1 MKNILIISPSNAGT
15 IALCT
20 LNLFESLKKIQNVNV
35 ECLLLYKEANGLKGF
50 ENCKYIV
57 DKTTP
62 NNQTKSYFNK
72 IKSIRNEK
80 KQFNP
85 DITISTL
92 IIVNVL
98 NILAGGKEKKIGI
111 FHSPFKQSWLLG
123 FSNVILQFFSYLCLF
138 PFLDNLF
145 CVSEEVKNSVL
156 HFPTINRKKVKV
168 VYNIHNL
175 EKIIEMSNEELGS
188 DLSYF
193 NKPTILYCGRLDDN
207 KAPLRA
213 IKAFEKSNFSQNGN
227 LILIGDDTCNLQNE
241 LLNYITTH
249 NLASSVFYLGP
260 KSNPY
265 KYMKASVGLISSSY
279 SEGLPGVMI
288 ESLALHKPVITTNS
302 SEGIWEIMEVHD
314 KYENNLRNLM
324 ETPSGYISS
333 NLSYHNHKYEIFDI
347 ENLSLAIDATINHYS
362 YVNSNFLEKVT
373 AKNVLN
379 IYLNYAQNKEIII

>member
-1 MKNILIISPSNAGT
+1 MKNILIISPSNVGT

-20 LNLFESLKKIQNVNV
+20 LNLFESLINVQNLNV
-35 ECLLLYKEANGLKGF
+35 ECLLLYKEKNGFKGF
-50 ENCKYIV
+50 DNCKCIV
-57 DKTTP
+57 DNTSQQLQ
-62 NNQTKSYFNK
+62 NISYINK
-72 IKSIRNEK
+72 IKAIRKVK

-92 IIVNVL
+92 TIVNVL
-98 NILAGGKEKKIGI
+98 NILSGGKEKKIGI

-123 FSNVILQFFSYLCLF
+123 LNNVILQFFSYLCLF
-138 PFLDNLF
+138 PFFDDIF
-145 CVSEEVKNSVL
+145 CVSEEVKKSVL
-156 HFPTINRKKVKV
+156 HFPTINQKKIKV
-168 VYNIHNL
+168 VYNIHNI
-175 EKIIEMSNEELGS
+175 ERIIEMSNEELRS
-188 DLSYF
+188 DSIYF
-193 NKPTILYCGRLDDN
+193 KKPAILFCGRLDNN
-207 KAPLRA
+207 KAPMRA
-213 IKAFEKSNFSQNGN
+213 IKAFEKSSFSQKGN

-347 ENLSLAIDATINHYS
+347 ENLSLAIDATVKHFPYINSH
-362 YVNSNFLEKVT
+362 FLEKIT
-373 AKNVLN
+373 AENVLKN
-379 IYLNYAQNKEIII
+379 FIKL